1 MLSNDERPSS
11 DRSIVGDQ
19 CFAPIEIQPS
29 SVDQFGLAFALDLR
43 FDDQDAIE
51 VPQGPTQR
59 LLSPLSDA
67 GQQRYSIAALVSLL
81 SVSIRT
87 NAFARC
93 ISLRSLQ
100 VEAALGHEQL
110 INRSGT
116 IKVTVTLDAYAPRP
130 AVEALLAHVARWEP
144 GPALT
149 GLPNPVEISLLGSAV
164 SADPNTI
171 PLDHPII
178 RREAARG
185 DHGRP
190 GKL

>member
-11 DRSIVGDQ
+11 DRSSVGDP
-19 CFAPIEIQPS
+19 CFTPIESQPPRA
-29 SVDQFGLAFALDLR
+29 DQFSLAFALDQR

-51 VPQGPTQR
+51 VPLCPTQR
-59 LLSPLSDA
+59 LLSPLSAA
-67 GQQRYSIAALVSLL
+67 GRQRYSIAALVSLL

-87 NAFARC
+87 DAFARR

-100 VEAALGHEQL
+100 VEVAVGHEQL
-110 INRSGT
+110 IQRSGA
-116 IKVTVTLDAYAPRP
+116 IKVTVTLDADAPRP

-149 GLPNPVEISLLGSAV
+149 GLPDPVEISLLGSAV
-164 SADPNTI
+164 SVDP
-171 PLDHPII
+171 DHPII
-178 RREAARG
+178 RREAAGG